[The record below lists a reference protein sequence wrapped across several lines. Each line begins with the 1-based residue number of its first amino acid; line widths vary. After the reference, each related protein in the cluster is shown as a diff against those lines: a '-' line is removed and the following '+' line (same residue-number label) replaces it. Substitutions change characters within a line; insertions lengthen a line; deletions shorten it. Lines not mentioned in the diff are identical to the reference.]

1 MVCGDRSV
9 EEVAEITRE
18 VDVIVFLR
26 SRRDLALRQLQSREL
41 IRFDVDGGSF
51 RSGGA
56 RLNTLA
62 VVDARDDRFDDK

>member
-1 MVCGDRSV
+1 MSLSTESRVSRRWQSLLL
-9 EEVAEITRE
+9 
-18 VDVIVFLR
+18 IVFLR
-26 SRRDLALRQLQSREL
+26 SRRALAQRPPQSREI

-62 VVDARDDRFDDK
+62 VVAGTDDRSDSDK